1 MAANDYYSGYAPYN
15 TQPHDDRYWSPQPG
29 VPSPGPTHTPT
40 PGPLPGSFGPTSPNP
55 SPSPYDTRYSVA
67 SDHDYPAGGRLQ
79 GGDQYTDDI
88 PLKPNAP
95 PAAGRPEWMEGDT
108 RYSPH
113 SHSPEPNQSVPLHDP
128 LEGTGRRKR
137 ARKGFWGKKIPWV
150 VYLISVVQV
159 AVFIAEL
166 VKNGELSLDT

>member
-1 MAANDYYSGYAPYN
+1 MAANDYYGGYAPYN
-15 TQPHDDRYWSPQPG
+15 TQPHDDRYWSQPG
-29 VPSPGPTHTPT
+29 VSSPGPHPIPAPTPT
-40 PGPLPGSFGPTSPNP
+40 PGPLPTAYGPTSPVP

-95 PAAGRPEWMEGDT
+95 PAAGRPEWMDADT
-108 RYSPH
+108 RYSP
-113 SHSPEPNQSVPLHDP
+113 EPNHGAVPLHDP
-128 LEGTGRRKR
+128 LEETGKRRKR

-150 VYLISVVQV
+150 VYLTSVVQV
-159 AVFIAEL
+159 AVFIAEI
-166 VKNGELSLDT
+166 VKNGE